1 MGAGPSSPETPSSQA
16 PQASQASVCK
26 FAEEQIVKLDK
37 EIKKIDSLIL
47 SVKRNG
53 NYNKVVSDAGAT
65 IPDLEGARF
74 ANYMSTLTGKTF
86 EDKSEKINILN
97 RSGNPRH
104 FSFILEHLLY
114 AQVNDILEEYK
125 AILSSIETLCE
136 KYQSNCVTDV
146 VVEQDIDKIISENF
160 SNARTHLDLFNQIQI
175 PDTITLKE
183 TTLKETIGIINEI
196 NKRFSNIDNIKREM
210 KTICEGARMATRL
223 FSRAGGKSSRTRSK
237 KRKQMKMKIKSS
249 NSHSKTRNNKKKYN
263 NRKSVKKV
271 KE

>member
-1 MGAGPSSPETPSSQA
+1 MGAGQSTPETPSS
-16 PQASQASVCK
+16 PSSTSVCDFSK
-26 FAEEQIVKLDK
+26 EQIVKLDQ

-65 IPDLEGARF
+65 IPDLEGAHF
-74 ANYMSTLTGKTF
+74 ANYMSTLTGKSF
-86 EDKSEKINILN
+86 EDKSKKFNILN
-97 RSGNPRH
+97 QSGNSSY

-125 AILSSIETLCE
+125 AILSSIKTLCE
-136 KYQSNCVTDV
+136 KYQSSCVADV

-160 SNARTHLDLFNQIQI
+160 SNAQTHLNLFNQIQI
-175 PDTITLKE
+175 PDPDITLK
-183 TTLKETIGIINEI
+183 LKETIGIINEI

-210 KTICEGARMATRL
+210 KTICEGTRTTRL

-237 KRKQMKMKIKSS
+237 KRKQMKIKMKNSS
-249 NSHSKTRNNKKKYN
+249 NHLSKTINNKQKYN
-263 NRKSVKKV
+263 GKSVKK
-271 KE
+271 

>member
-16 PQASQASVCK
+16 PQASQAPVCDFSK
-26 FAEEQIVKLDK
+26 EQIVKLDQ
-37 EIKKIDSLIL
+37 EIKKIDGLIL

-74 ANYMSTLTGKTF
+74 AIYMSTLTGTSF
-86 EDKSEKINILN
+86 EDKREKFNLN
-97 RSGNPRH
+97 RTGNSSPL
-104 FSFILEHLLY
+104 ILEHLLY

-125 AILSSIETLCE
+125 TILSSIKTLCE

-160 SNARTHLDLFNQIQI
+160 SNAQTHLNLFNQIQI
-175 PDTITLKE
+175 PDTITLK
-183 TTLKETIGIINEI
+183 LKETIGIINEI

-223 FSRAGGKSSRTRSK
+223 FSRAGGKSTISTCK
-237 KRKQMKMKIKSS
+237 KRKQMKMKSS
-249 NSHSKTRNNKKKYN
+249 SKHLSKTRNNKQKYN
-263 NRKSVKKV
+263 GKRVKK
-271 KE
+271 

>member
-1 MGAGPSSPETPSSQA
+1 MGAGQSSPETPS
-16 PQASQASVCK
+16 SQASVCK
-26 FAEEQIVKLDK
+26 FAEEQIVKLDQ
-37 EIKKIDSLIL
+37 EIKKIDGLIL

-53 NYNKVVSDAGAT
+53 NYNKVVSDAIAT
-65 IPDLEGARF
+65 IPDLEGSHF

-125 AILSSIETLCE
+125 AILSSIKTLCE
-136 KYQSNCVTDV
+136 KYQSNCVADV
-146 VVEQDIDKIISENF
+146 VVEQDIDKIISENL
-160 SNARTHLDLFNQIQI
+160 AKAQTHLNLFNQIQI

-196 NKRFSNIDNIKREM
+196 NERFSNIKNIKREM
-210 KTICEGARMATRL
+210 KTICEGTREGTRTTRL
-223 FSRAGGKSSRTRSK
+223 FSMAGGKTTRSASK
-237 KRKQMKMKIKSS
+237 KRKQMKMKMSS
-249 NSHSKTRNNKKKYN
+249 KRVSKTRNHKKNTK
-263 NRKSVKKV
+263 
-271 KE
+271 

>member
-1 MGAGPSSPETPSSQA
+1 MGAGQSTPETPSSQA
-16 PQASQASVCK
+16 SQASVCDFSK
-26 FAEEQIVKLDK
+26 EQIVKLDQ

-74 ANYMSTLTGKTF
+74 ANYMSTLTGKSF
-86 EDKSEKINILN
+86 EDKSKKFNIVN
-97 RSGNPRH
+97 QSGNSSY

-125 AILSSIETLCE
+125 AILSSIKTLCE
-136 KYQSNCVTDV
+136 KYQSSCVADV

-160 SNARTHLDLFNQIQI
+160 SNAQTHLNLFNQIQI

-210 KTICEGARMATRL
+210 KTICEGTRTTRL

-237 KRKQMKMKIKSS
+237 KRKQMKIKMKNSS
-249 NSHSKTRNNKKKYN
+249 NHLSKTINNKQKYN
-263 NRKSVKKV
+263 GKSVKK
-271 KE
+271 